1 MNARILP
8 PEEWGRLPALT
19 GMPNFSPIMN
29 PPDTEVI
36 VVERDGEIVASMAVM
51 RMTHFE
57 AAWVHPS
64 VKGNAGVV
72 RRLLNAS
79 FDSARR
85 FPERFAV
92 AMCNERAVSDLL
104 VRLGGSRMP
113 VDSYAVPVGEKTL

>member
-1 MNARILP
+1 
-8 PEEWGRLPALT
+8 
-19 GMPNFSPIMN
+19 MPNFSPIVN

-72 RRLLNAS
+72 RRLLNAC
-79 FDSARR
+79 FKSAQR
-85 FPERFAV
+85 FPERFAI

-104 VRLGGSRMP
+104 LRLDGVKMP
-113 VDSYAVPVGEKTL
+113 VDSYAVPTQEK